1 MKDFNIEQ
9 LAKKTPYK
17 IPKNTFE
24 EMQQNVLNKT
34 VRKKEHHP
42 KIFKINFSMVTSI
55 AAALAL
61 IFGFTFLW
69 KTNQTDITKPAT
81 EDTIA
86 VNSTTND
93 QTNSVKNN
101 ANNNNYTET
110 QKINSEPKQEVAQ
123 NETTIIAEQIMN
135 SKNTNENYEQLLNSL
150 TQEELAELSKNTSH
164 DIYLDLY
171 N

>member
-17 IPKNTFE
+17 IPENTFE
-24 EMQQNVLNKT
+24 EMQENVLNKT

-101 ANNNNYTET
+101 ANNNYTET
-110 QKINSEPKQEVAQ
+110 QKINSEPKQEVAHTQ
-123 NETTIIAEQIMN
+123 NPEITEQIVN
-135 SKNTNENYEQLLNSL
+135 SKNTDENYEQLLNSL

>member
-17 IPKNTFE
+17 IPENTFE

-101 ANNNNYTET
+101 ANNNYTET
-110 QKINSEPKQEVAQ
+110 QK
-123 NETTIIAEQIMN
+123 
-135 SKNTNENYEQLLNSL
+135 
-150 TQEELAELSKNTSH
+150 
-164 DIYLDLY
+164 
-171 N
+171 

>member
-1 MKDFNIEQ
+1 MKEFDLDKLER
-9 LAKKTPYK
+9 KTPYK
-17 IPKNTFE
+17 VPENFFE
-24 EMQQNVLNKT
+24 EMQANVLKQTTNKE
-34 VRKKEHHP
+34 KKETKVFRLH
-42 KIFKINFSMVTSI
+42 FSAVTSI

-101 ANNNNYTET
+101 ANNNYTET

-150 TQEELAELSKNTSH
+150 TDEEITELTNNLEQ
-164 DIYLDLY
+164 DIYLELY

>member
-9 LAKKTPYK
+9 LAKKIPYK
-17 IPKNTFE
+17 IPENTFE
-24 EMQQNVLNKT
+24 EMQENVLNKT
-34 VRKKEHHP
+34 VRKKEHQP

-61 IFGFTFLW
+61 IFGFIFLW
-69 KTNQTDITKPAT
+69 KTNQTEFSKPSQDSVQSITKV
-81 EDTIA
+81 E
-86 VNSTTND
+86 TTQPKPEQNI
-93 QTNSVKNN
+93 VKEN
-101 ANNNNYTET
+101 
-110 QKINSEPKQEVAQ
+110 NSEVAHIQ
-123 NETTIIAEQIMN
+123 NPEITEQIVN
-135 SKNTNENYEQLLNSL
+135 SKNTDENYEQLLNSL

>member
-9 LAKKTPYK
+9 LAKKIPYK
-17 IPKNTFE
+17 IPENTFE
-24 EMQQNVLNKT
+24 EMQENVLNKT
-34 VRKKEHHP
+34 VRKKEHQP

-55 AAALAL
+55 AATLAL
-61 IFGFTFLW
+61 IFGFTFFW

-101 ANNNNYTET
+101 ANNNYTET

-150 TQEELAELSKNTSH
+150 TDEEITELTNNLEQ
-164 DIYLDLY
+164 DIYLELY

>member
-9 LAKKTPYK
+9 LAKKIPYK
-17 IPKNTFE
+17 IPENTFE
-24 EMQQNVLNKT
+24 EMQENVLNKT

-69 KTNQTDITKPAT
+69 KTNQTEFSKPSQDSVQSITKVETTQQKPEQNNT
-81 EDTIA
+81 Q
-86 VNSTTND
+86 NSSQNI
-93 QTNSVKNN
+93 VKEN
-101 ANNNNYTET
+101 
-110 QKINSEPKQEVAQ
+110 NSEVAHIQ
-123 NETTIIAEQIMN
+123 NPEITEQIVN
-135 SKNTNENYEQLLNSL
+135 SKNTDENYEQLLNSL

>member
-17 IPKNTFE
+17 IPENTFE
-24 EMQQNVLNKT
+24 EMQENVLNKT

-101 ANNNNYTET
+101 ANNNYTET

-150 TQEELAELSKNTSH
+150 TDEEITELTNNLEQ
-164 DIYLDLY
+164 DIYLELY

>member
-17 IPKNTFE
+17 IPGNTFE
-24 EMQQNVLNKT
+24 EMQENVLNKT
-34 VRKKEHHP
+34 VRKREHQP
-42 KIFKINFSMVTSI
+42 KIFKINFSLVTSI

-101 ANNNNYTET
+101 ANNNYTET

-123 NETTIIAEQIMN
+123 NETTLIAEQIMN

-150 TQEELAELSKNTSH
+150 TDEEITELTNNLEQ
-164 DIYLDLY
+164 DIYLELY

>member
-17 IPKNTFE
+17 IPENTFE
-24 EMQQNVLNKT
+24 EIQENVLNKT
-34 VRKKEHHP
+34 VRKKEHQP

-101 ANNNNYTET
+101 ANNNYTET

-150 TQEELAELSKNTSH
+150 TDEEITELTNNLEQ
-164 DIYLDLY
+164 DIYLELY

>member
-17 IPKNTFE
+17 IPENTFE
-24 EMQQNVLNKT
+24 EMQENVLNKT
-34 VRKKEHHP
+34 VRKKEHQP

-61 IFGFTFLW
+61 IFGFIFLW
-69 KTNQTDITKPAT
+69 KTNQTEFSKPSQDSVQSITKV
-81 EDTIA
+81 E
-86 VNSTTND
+86 TTQPKPEQNI
-93 QTNSVKNN
+93 VKEN
-101 ANNNNYTET
+101 
-110 QKINSEPKQEVAQ
+110 NSEVAHIQ
-123 NETTIIAEQIMN
+123 NPEITEQIVN
-135 SKNTNENYEQLLNSL
+135 SKNTDENYEQLLNSL